1 MSTNISQSSENQNLT
16 QRKIERLTSGVL
28 SIVETPDHE
37 VGQIIAG
44 GAFGLFAG
52 DVIFECRDSTLVLM
66 SDETEETAM
75 RRVTPS
81 LLYVLADDNH

>member
-1 MSTNISQSSENQNLT
+1 MSTNISQSSESQNLT

-44 GAFGLFAG
+44 GAFGLSAG
-52 DVIFECRDSTLVLM
+52 DVIFECRDYPHGTN
-66 SDETEETAM
+66 E
-75 RRVTPS
+75 
-81 LLYVLADDNH
+81 